1 MKLMNKE
8 RTTIP
13 HISTIQKLLITVEIM
28 FITLRLSRFFTQ
40 IIESTSPKK
49 TERIFTPAQM
59 ELTLSVNVI
68 LNKVGT
74 NVAKGKMLKINAATL
89 NFCNFLFSITYLI
102 SFFPKRVIATVST
115 NVNIKIA
122 HGKNGNRLKPV
133 LIPSAVKS
141 CREQETK

>member
-13 HISTIQKLLITVEIM
+13 HISTIQKLLITVEII

-89 NFCNFLFSITYLI
+89 NFLFSITYLI